1 MVCVEDNAT
10 CFDISTRSLGDSGSL
25 MDNLM
30 RRMEQYANNLEK
42 MVEEKTVELR
52 EEKKKSE
59 ELLYQI
65 LPR

>member
-1 MVCVEDNAT
+1 
-10 CFDISTRSLGDSGSL
+10 
-25 MDNLM
+25 M
-30 RRMEQYANNLEK
+30 RRMELYANNLEK

-65 LPR
+65 LPRWENLFSKIGRR